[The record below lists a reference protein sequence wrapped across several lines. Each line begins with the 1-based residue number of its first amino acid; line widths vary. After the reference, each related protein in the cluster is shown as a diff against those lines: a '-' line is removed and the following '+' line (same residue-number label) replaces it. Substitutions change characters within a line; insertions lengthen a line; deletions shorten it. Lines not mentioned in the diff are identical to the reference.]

1 MPSLISYIFYR
12 IILFMFLAILV
23 FFFLFKDLL
32 IDSLNIYPLIAII
45 TLSFAIILYILYTIL
60 SKVQRELIRIN
71 EYLLDIKSP
80 QNRGCLTKELS
91 LINKNLLEVLNS
103 SKKREIDKRKYSAKL
118 KLKNRQRSDML
129 SAIAHE
135 FRNPISAIIGYAQ
148 TLHEDPNIPT
158 LLRDKFLLKISNNG
172 EKIEELLSRLL
183 LWNNFE
189 SGDTKLHLREFNIIL
204 LIEEVA
210 QSLKEKYKN
219 RDIIIEKN
227 LDNLMVTADKT
238 LIDIVLKNLVENALK
253 YSEDIVVIK
262 LEDREVSIIDKGI
275 GIVADELPKVTK
287 KFYRTD
293 LNSWDNSM
301 GLGLAIVKTI
311 LALHNTDLHIESQKD
326 VGSRFFFRC

>member
-1 MPSLISYIFYR
+1 ML
-12 IILFMFLAILV
+12 LATLV
-23 FFFLFKDLL
+23 LFFLFKDLL
-32 IDSLNIYPLIAII
+32 IDSSNIFPMIALIA
-45 TLSFAIILYILYTIL
+45 LSFAIILYILYNIL
-60 SKVQRELIRIN
+60 SKVQRELTRIN
-71 EYLLDIKSP
+71 DYLLDIKSP
-80 QNRGCLTKELS
+80 QNRECLTKELS
-91 LINKNLLEVLNS
+91 LINKNLLEVVNS

-148 TLHEDPNIPT
+148 TLHEDPNIP
-158 LLRDKFLLKISNNG
+158 LPLREKFLLKISNNG

-189 SGDTKLHLREFNIIL
+189 SGDTKLHLKDFDMVSL
-204 LIEEVA
+204 TKEVA
-210 QSLKEKYKN
+210 QNLQEKYKN
-219 RDIIIEKN
+219 REIEIEKN
-227 LDNLMVTADKT
+227 LDTLIVNADRT

-253 YSEDIVVIK
+253 YSEDKVIIK
-262 LEDREVSIIDKGI
+262 IEDREISIIDRGI
-275 GIVADELPKVTK
+275 GIGEDELSKVTK

-311 LALHNTDLHIESQKD
+311 LNLHNIELNIESKKD
-326 VGSRFFFRC
+326 VGSRFFFKC

>member
-1 MPSLISYIFYR
+1 ML
-12 IILFMFLAILV
+12 LAIVV
-23 FFFLFKDLL
+23 FSFLFKELL
-32 IDSLNIYPLIAII
+32 IDSSNIFPMMALIAI
-45 TLSFAIILYILYTIL
+45 SFAVILYILYNML
-60 SKVQRELIRIN
+60 SKVQQELTRIN
-71 EYLLDIKSP
+71 DYLLDIKSP
-80 QNRGCLTKELS
+80 QNRDYLTKELS
-91 LINKNLLEVLNS
+91 LINKNLIEVLNS

-148 TLHEDPNIPT
+148 TIHEDPKIPQP
-158 LLRDKFLLKISNNG
+158 LRDKFLLKISNNG

-189 SGDTKLHLREFNIIL
+189 SGDTKLHLNKFDMVNL
-204 LIEEVA
+204 SKEVA
-210 QSLKEKYKN
+210 QNLQEKYKN
-219 RDIIIEKN
+219 REIDIECNVDSLIF
-227 LDNLMVTADKT
+227 DADRT

-253 YSEDIVVIK
+253 YSEDKVTIK
-262 LEDREVSIIDKGI
+262 IEDRKVSIIDRGI
-275 GIVADELPKVTK
+275 GISEEDISKVTK

-311 LALHNTDLHIESQKD
+311 LSLHNIDLEIESQKS
-326 VGSRFFFRC
+326 VGSRFFFIC